1 MKKKKNFFLNEKKPC
16 DVCVLFNGRVTE
28 LIGTKIKFEIKNFNL
43 NFEFNL
49 I

>member
-1 MKKKKNFFLNEKKPC
+1 MNKNKITNKKKPC
-16 DVCVLFNGRVTE
+16 DVYVLFNGSVTE
-28 LIGTKIKFEIKNFNL
+28 LIGTKKKLKIKNLIL

>member
-1 MKKKKNFFLNEKKPC
+1 MKKNEMKPC
-16 DVCVLFNGRVTE
+16 DVYVLFNGRLTE
-28 LIGTKIKFEIKNFNL
+28 LIGTKIKLKLEIEIL